1 MKRKGLARHLTSG
14 SLALR
19 VTLELSSV
27 LGETGFKRMQ
37 WKEFCMIAAVGALVL
52 GTGAGLAVGQV
63 DKKEKDTGPRDTV
76 AKPMTAKEAK
86 RKADKLRKEL
96 MTPYKKWMDEDVVYI
111 ISDEERKTFKNL
123 NTDEDREQFIEQFW
137 LRRDPTPDTVE
148 NEFKEEHYRRIA
160 YANERFASGIP
171 GWKTDRGR
179 IYITFGPPD
188 EIDSHPSGGSYSRPM
203 EEGGGETSTY
213 PFETWRYRYLE
224 GSGLGTNVEIEFV
237 DTTMSGEYHMT
248 MDPSEKDALLYV
260 PGAGLT
266 MNEQMGMSSKT
277 DRFTRTDGTHLGTG
291 TSPLPESMGEFQR
304 LERYVAL
311 QKAPPIKFKD
321 LEAAITSKI
330 TYNVLP
336 MLARADFFPATSSS
350 VMTNI
355 TLQFANKD
363 LQFKQKDN
371 VSTAAV
377 NIFARITT
385 MSRRVANTFEDVVT
399 MEVPTAMLQEA
410 IGGVRMYQ
418 KSIPLAPGM
427 YRINIVAKDI
437 TGGNMNNYEMA
448 LNVPRLEE
456 DKLMASSLVL
466 SDVLEKVP
474 TRQIGTGQ
482 FVIGS
487 SKVRPRVGEA
497 FKRGEKMGI
506 YMKLYNLGADETTHK
521 VAGDVTYEIIK
532 AGDNSKVLDF
542 TEDLSNLEGSA
553 SQMTIEKLLPLQTLD
568 PGRYVIR
575 LKVNDKVKNQT
586 LTQSAEFSITAE
598 GI

>member
-1 MKRKGLARHLTSG
+1 
-14 SLALR
+14 
-19 VTLELSSV
+19 
-27 LGETGFKRMQ
+27 MQ
-37 WKEFCMIAAVGALVL
+37 WKEFCIIAATGALVL
-52 GTGAGLAVGQV
+52 GTGVGLAVAQV
-63 DKKEKDTGPRDTV
+63 DKKEKDSGPRDTV
-76 AKPMTAKEAK
+76 AKPMSAKEAK

-96 MTPYKKWMDEDVVYI
+96 MTPYKKWMDEDVTYI
-111 ISDEERKTFKNL
+111 ITDEERKTFKNL
-123 NTDEDREQFIEQFW
+123 STDEEREQFIEQFW
-137 LRRDPTPDTVE
+137 LRRDPTPDTME

-171 GWKTDRGR
+171 GWRTDRGR

-188 EIDSHPSGGSYSRPM
+188 EIESHPSGGSYSRPM

-213 PFETWRYRYLE
+213 PFEKWRYRYLE

-237 DTTMSGEYHMT
+237 DTTMSGEYHMS

-260 PGAGLT
+260 PNAGLT
-266 MNEQMGMSSKT
+266 MMEQMGMSSKT

-291 TSPLPESMGEFQR
+291 TQPLTESMGEFQR
-304 LERYVAL
+304 LERYAAL

-355 TLQFANKD
+355 TVQFTTKD

-399 MEVPTAMLQEA
+399 MEVPTALLQEA
-410 IGGVRMYQ
+410 STGVRMYQ

-448 LNVPRLEE
+448 LNVPRLED
-456 DKLMASSLVL
+456 DKLMTSSLVL
-466 SDVLEKVP
+466 ADQLEKVP
-474 TRQIGTGQ
+474 TRQIGMGQ

-497 FKRGEKMGI
+497 FRSDEKMGI
-506 YMKLYNLGADETTHK
+506 YMKLYNLGADEATHK
-521 VAGDVTYEIIK
+521 VSGDVTYEIIK
-532 AGDNSKVLDF
+532 AGDNSKVIDF
-542 TEDLSNLEGSA
+542 TEDLVNLEGSA
-553 SQMTIEKLLPLQTLD
+553 SQMTIEKLLPLQSLQ
-568 PGRYVIR
+568 PGRYVLR
-575 LKVNDKVKNQT
+575 LKINDKVKNQT
-586 LTQSAEFSITAE
+586 LTQSAEFSILGSPAIAAAGE
-598 GI
+598 IRNPAVSQR